1 MTEKFRPYL
10 TAGELSEIILCL
22 KSQPTPARLS
32 IVRYLESFNL
42 KIKHG
47 LVSSAHTL
55 QPSQAEKLGFHEL
68 TISPSPALTNLETNL
83 KGEAAFKKWQ
93 QSPESCTPKEIA
105 ESLDWRYRNNL
116 MTQEEEQEYEQSQL
130 SQR

>member
-10 TAGELSEIILCL
+10 TADELQEILICL
-22 KSQPTPARLS
+22 KTHPTPARLS

-68 TISPSPALTNLETNL
+68 TISTPSPAQDINL

-93 QSPESCTPKEIA
+93 KSPESCTPKEIE

-116 MTQEEEQEYEQSQL
+116 MSQQEEQEYEQAQIFG
-130 SQR
+130 R